1 MPQFITRGREI
12 EREGERD
19 VLVRL
24 SHEVS
29 PVSPSR
35 GCVSVC
41 VRGTSVLSSVQGKQ
55 YRGIES
61 LSQDVLLLH

>member
-1 MPQFITRGREI
+1 MPKFIIRG
-12 EREGERD
+12 GERGS

-29 PVSPSR
+29 SVSPSR

-41 VRGTSVLSSVQGKQ
+41 VRGKSVRGSVLGKQ

-61 LSQDVLLLH
+61 LSQDVLLLQEDS